1 MSGNKKD
8 FIAAPLVIS
17 HLSSTSLQNSSNF
30 GSTSPSSFYS
40 ADQEPMDES
49 RLEKEESAQ
58 HWIDKS
64 DSPKKGFEFYSQE
77 CEELRTQVKELE
89 MERDVL
95 LTVQKELEAAV
106 IERDEQNEKLS
117 SIIAERTTELLE
129 LKQHRVGKDD
139 SKLHYKKKTSISKGS
154 SVGLSEEKFPQ
165 KQTLNNEKSLS
176 DEEFKKKLNLQLCRH
191 EQETESLSESI
202 AQLKE
207 ELETA
212 KALQGT
218 NPDTS
223 REEVLSNLEVEL
235 DKLRET
241 LQEQEATSSKYLD
254 ELQTRYT
261 AEIEDL
267 QSNFEAK
274 KDRLE
279 TQLESLTERE
289 STKREECKKLTSQV
303 TETITTSNLDLE
315 KLENEVESLNK
326 VVVEMVRVNTEEL
339 NKLIMPKKSVPG
351 GSAFFNDHIGG
362 NDTPRCYPIKKSL
375 SEGPINRRKHKRSKT
390 DAISDF
396 SSKPSHARRKSTLNN
411 TVVHLRS
418 RIRQIES
425 IRETETGAL
434 SNYIESLT
442 RVRDDQKRTIDQLKE
457 ELRKVSVK
465 TDNITNERGHK
476 RRKSKGEENINE
488 EKRSDKDISGAN
500 DKDEKLDDEALRKE
514 LDSAKWTVR
523 KLSNDL
529 KLHIS
534 DSQALHNQ
542 IQNSEENSME
552 LSTKEEIAMIN
563 RQIQVLRN
571 HLLGEAKLRDDINKL
586 RVQVGEAM
594 DKNKELEE
602 QLKKRKFM
610 YSKKVKNITARM
622 KDKIESDSRLIDIED
637 QLHSYHQSLESS
649 LIDTDTDQ
657 PPSIT
662 PSLSEDN
669 TAYLESLKNSLL
681 QEKEKNVRIMI
692 QLQAAEVAFSETLK
706 TESTEFFRKKD
717 IAERSVDIM
726 PAPVSLAPEYTACG
740 SRIPPEPSVSTKGA
754 AIGAYQRRVQD
765 QNAMIKKLHGQLQE
779 TGLRY
784 TGKLKRVRRAVKA
797 KSMSLQGKNVELEEL
812 YSKLEAVEV
821 DNQQKVEYLEDIL
834 QEREMALSQL
844 RDQSELQIKNLQEE
858 LIMKDNNMHTEKGRL
873 EREVERLRAKAL
885 KLERQLFELGSE
897 GKEFSTLQKEISRL
911 SMELSVSRGETMI
924 AYRSKIK
931 TVAELALEIERLRS
945 NPYSFISLKN
955 NRFPKLDREFEVRET
970 PTPSAPPS
978 TASEKALSATISTQI
993 ENNIGFG
1000 SWGHLP

>member
-1 MSGNKKD
+1 MSSPKKD
-8 FIAAPLVIS
+8 YIAAPLIIS

-40 ADQEPMDES
+40 ADQEPMNES
-49 RLEKEESAQ
+49 RLEKQESAQ
-58 HWIDKS
+58 HWINKG

-77 CEELRTQVKELE
+77 CEVLRTQVKELE

-106 IERDEQNEKLS
+106 IERDERNEKLS
-117 SIIAERTTELLE
+117 SIIAERTTELLG
-129 LKQHRVGKDD
+129 LKQHTRRVGKDD
-139 SKLHYKKKTSISKGS
+139 SKLQYKEKTIISKGS
-154 SVGLSEEKFPQ
+154 SAGLSEEKFPQ

-191 EQETESLSESI
+191 EQETGSLSASI

-207 ELETA
+207 ELE

-289 STKREECKKLTSQV
+289 SAKREECKKLASQV

-339 NKLIMPKKSVPG
+339 KKLTLPKKSVPG
-351 GSAFFNDHIGG
+351 GSAFFKEHLGG

-396 SSKPSHARRKSTLNN
+396 SSVPSHVRRKSTLNN

-457 ELRKVSVK
+457 ELRLK

-500 DKDEKLDDEALRKE
+500 DKDEKLDDEALSKE

-534 DSQALHNQ
+534 DSQALHTQ
-542 IQNSEENSME
+542 IQNSEEHSME
-552 LSTKEEIAMIN
+552 LSMKEEIAMIN

-571 HLLGEAKLRDDINKL
+571 HLQGEAKLRDDINKL
-586 RVQVGEAM
+586 RSQVGEAM

-602 QLKKRKFM
+602 RLNKRKFM

-669 TAYLESLKNSLL
+669 TAYLENLKNSLL

-692 QLQAAEVAFSETLK
+692 QLQAAEVAFSETLR
-706 TESTEFFRKKD
+706 TGSTELFRKKD

-726 PAPVSLAPEYTACG
+726 PAPVRLAPEYTACG

-765 QNAMIKKLHGQLQE
+765 QDAMIKKLHGQLQE
-779 TGLRY
+779 TGQRF
-784 TGKLKRVRRAVKA
+784 TGKLKRMRGAVKA

-812 YSKLEAVEV
+812 YTKLEAVEV

-911 SMELSVSRGETMI
+911 SLELAVSRGETMI

-931 TVAELALEIERLRS
+931 TVAELAVEIERLRS
-945 NPYSFISLKN
+945 HPHSFISLKN

-970 PTPSAPPS
+970 PTPSAAPS
-978 TASEKALSATISTQI
+978 TASEKALSTAISTQI

>member
-1 MSGNKKD
+1 MSGNTKD
-8 FIAAPLVIS
+8 YVAAPLIIS
-17 HLSSTSLQNSSNF
+17 HLSSTSLQNSSNL
-30 GSTSPSSFYS
+30 GSTSPSSYYS
-40 ADQEPMDES
+40 ADQEPMIES
-49 RLEKEESAQ
+49 RPGKEESAQ
-58 HWIDKS
+58 HWINKS
-64 DSPKKGFEFYSQE
+64 GSPKKGFEFYSQE
-77 CEELRTQVKELE
+77 CEQLRTQVKELE

-117 SIIAERTTELLE
+117 SIIAERTNELLE
-129 LKQHRVGKDD
+129 LKQHRVGKDG
-139 SKLHYKKKTSISKGS
+139 SKLHYRKKTIISKGS
-154 SVGLSEEKFPQ
+154 TVGLSEEKFPK
-165 KQTLNNEKSLS
+165 KQTLNKEKSLS
-176 DEEFKKKLNLQLCRH
+176 EFKKKLKLQLCRH
-191 EQETESLSESI
+191 EQETTSLSESI

-207 ELETA
+207 DLETA

-218 NPDTS
+218 NPYTS
-223 REEVLSNLEVEL
+223 PEDVLSNLEVEL
-235 DKLRET
+235 DRLRET
-241 LQEQEATSSKYLD
+241 LQEQEATSSRYLE

-267 QSNFEAK
+267 QTNFDAK

-279 TQLESLTERE
+279 SQLASLTERE
-289 STKREECKKLTSQV
+289 STKWEICKKLASQV

-315 KLENEVESLNK
+315 KLEIEVERLNK

-339 NKLIMPKKSVPG
+339 KKLTMPKKLAPG
-351 GSAFFNDHIGG
+351 VSAFYNDNLGG

-375 SEGPINRRKHKRSKT
+375 SEGPINRKRHKRSKT

-396 SSKPSHARRKSTLNN
+396 SSMPSHMRRKSTLNN

-442 RVRDDQKRTIDQLKE
+442 RVRDDQKRTIDKLKE

-488 EKRSDKDISGAN
+488 KRSDKDISSAN
-500 DKDEKLDDEALRKE
+500 GKDEKLDDEALRKE
-514 LDSAKWTVR
+514 LDNAKWTVR
-523 KLSNDL
+523 KLTKDL
-529 KLHIS
+529 KHHIS
-534 DSQALHNQ
+534 DSQALHTQ
-542 IQNSEENSME
+542 IEASEEHSTE
-552 LSTKEEIAMIN
+552 LSMKEEIAMIN

-571 HLLGEAKLRDDINKL
+571 HLQGETKLIDDIHKLRL
-586 RVQVGEAM
+586 QVGEAM

-602 QLKKRKFM
+602 QLKRRKFM

-649 LIDTDTDQ
+649 LIETDTDQ

-669 TAYLESLKNSLL
+669 TVYLESLKNSLL
-681 QEKEKNVRIMI
+681 QEKQKNVRIMI

-717 IAERSVDIM
+717 ITERNVDIM
-726 PAPVSLAPEYTACG
+726 PAPARLAPEYTACG

-779 TGLRY
+779 TGLRF
-784 TGKLKRVRRAVKA
+784 TGKLKRMRGAVKA

-812 YSKLEAVEV
+812 YTKLEAVEV

-873 EREVERLRAKAL
+873 EREVERLKAKAL

-897 GKEFSTLQKEISRL
+897 GKEFLTLQEEISRL
-911 SMELSVSRGETMI
+911 SLELSVSRGETMI

-931 TVAELALEIERLRS
+931 TVAELAVEIERLRT
-945 NPYSFISLKN
+945 NPYGFISLKN
-955 NRFPKLDREFEVRET
+955 SRFPKLDRECEVRET
-970 PTPSAPPS
+970 PTPSNPPS
-978 TASEKALSATISTQI
+978 TASEKALSTAISTQI